1 MAVGSEELRW
11 EEGKATKNGE
21 IRVVRFRRCEMS
33 ASYSPPQA
41 VVFDAALL
49 NQTPIEVALREACLS
64 LSLSAPVATSS
75 LPALESFEIESVH
88 SPESHAQKPSVF
100 SRPTKDTYI
109 HSVKHEGYLAMTA
122 PVLLHHSERSRAG
135 MPRHRRQI
143 SADCLV
149 LSSVRHDACRSCS

>member
-64 LSLSAPVATSS
+64 LSL
-75 LPALESFEIESVH
+75 
-88 SPESHAQKPSVF
+88 
-100 SRPTKDTYI
+100 
-109 HSVKHEGYLAMTA
+109 
-122 PVLLHHSERSRAG
+122 
-135 MPRHRRQI
+135 
-143 SADCLV
+143 C
-149 LSSVRHDACRSCS
+149 ACSY